1 MRTPLAHA
9 RGLGS
14 AKDGTEHFWRQ
25 RLTAVAL
32 VPLIIWFVVSIVA
45 MSGADHAA
53 MIAWLKQPVP
63 AVAMLLFIAAG
74 FVHLRLGMQVIIED
88 YVTSD
93 GAKIALLMLNTFFC
107 AAVGLASV
115 LAVLKISFGA

>member
-25 RLTAVAL
+25 RVTAVAL
-32 VPLIIWFVVSIVA
+32 IPLAIWFAVSLVA

-53 MIAWLKQPVP
+53 VLAWLKQPLP
-63 AVAMLLFIAAG
+63 AAAMLLFVATG
-74 FVHLRLGMQVIIED
+74 FAHLRLGMQVIIED
-88 YVTSD
+88 YVTAET
-93 GAKIALLMLNTFFC
+93 GKIALLMLNTFFC
-107 AAVGLASV
+107 AGCGTASA
-115 LAVLKISFGA
+115 LAVLKIFFGA

>member
-32 VPLIIWFVVSIVA
+32 VPLIIWFVVSLVA

-88 YVTSD
+88 YVTSE

-115 LAVLKISFGA
+115 LAVLKIFFGA